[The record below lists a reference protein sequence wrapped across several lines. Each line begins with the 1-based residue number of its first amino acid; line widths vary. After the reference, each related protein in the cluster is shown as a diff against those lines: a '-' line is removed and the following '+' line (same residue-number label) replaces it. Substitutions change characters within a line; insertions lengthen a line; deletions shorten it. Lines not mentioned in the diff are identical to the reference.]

1 MKIHFQILHTS
12 GQIEV
17 LCNILKNI
25 SFEMNDQQLAFSMK
39 EVIGKH
45 QKIIMF
51 SDKIEKIFSYIALIQ
66 FMSSTLLT
74 CCIGFMVI
82 TVNNPLPK
90 VKSIKK

>member
-39 EVIGKH
+39 EVIGKR